1 MVAKKLLVEDKI
13 TAWVKQ
19 VCLLG
24 KVSNRKTL
32 FGETFCFLEKR
43 SLSIFNCVLRVTYC
57 FLTRGMLIGPQP
69 MQLSRNVL
77 SFSFNPIGQLCPGGP
92 AYSSG
97 TVSIISIRKQK
108 RFISKLDQSQPHIH
122 SKIMVLKKH
131 NCKMVYSRDSNIIIL
146 TRSDRS
152 RKNVDLVTRKTSP
165 LNIIHSMSDPEGNSF
180 VFPRVLMFRRGKH
193 QDSRENKKT
202 GFPRDLTLSVLLY
215 F

>member
-1 MVAKKLLVEDKI
+1 MAKKLLVEDKI

-43 SLSIFNCVLRVTYC
+43 SLSIFNCVL
-57 FLTRGMLIGPQP
+57 LTRGMLIGPQP

-97 TVSIISIRKQK
+97 TVSIISIRKQR

-122 SKIMVLKKH
+122 SKIMVLKNTTVKW
-131 NCKMVYSRDSNIIIL
+131 SIQEIRIS
-146 TRSDRS
+146 
-152 RKNVDLVTRKTSP
+152 
-165 LNIIHSMSDPEGNSF
+165 
-180 VFPRVLMFRRGKH
+180 
-193 QDSRENKKT
+193 
-202 GFPRDLTLSVLLY
+202 
-215 F
+215 

>member
-77 SFSFNPIGQLCPGGP
+77 LFSFNPIGQLCPGGP
-92 AYSSG
+92 AYSSRA
-97 TVSIISIRKQK
+97 VSIISIRKQR
-108 RFISKLDQSQPHIH
+108 RFI
-122 SKIMVLKKH
+122 
-131 NCKMVYSRDSNIIIL
+131 
-146 TRSDRS
+146 
-152 RKNVDLVTRKTSP
+152 
-165 LNIIHSMSDPEGNSF
+165 F
-180 VFPRVLMFRRGKH
+180 
-193 QDSRENKKT
+193 
-202 GFPRDLTLSVLLY
+202 
-215 F
+215 